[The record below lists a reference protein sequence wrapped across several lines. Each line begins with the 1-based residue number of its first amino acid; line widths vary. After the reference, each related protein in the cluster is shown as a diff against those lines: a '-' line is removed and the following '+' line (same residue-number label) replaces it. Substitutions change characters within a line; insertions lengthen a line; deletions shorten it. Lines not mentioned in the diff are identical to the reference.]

1 MKKAIILV
9 GVPGS
14 GKSTY
19 GKSQKLPYFSSDMV
33 RMELFKTL
41 KANHAPED
49 DQKVFTRLHELVFNY
64 GESLIYD
71 ATNLDRKKRIFL
83 YNEFKQRGFHVELH
97 LVLEPKA
104 LALFQNKRRDAERV
118 VPDFVIKDMYRGMMP
133 PKIGMD
139 CDDYK
144 IISQSS
150 FLNEDVN
157 FNEFILYL
165 KSHSVMDTVKRFVSA
180 AYLPEILKLEGEEAI
195 LSKIESSLNKSKTL
209 EFILI
214 SFFYQLGKGT
224 TKINKFLCYQLVS
237 SMYAFRFFNEIKGT
251 PSNLNVEYII
261 DTIMYHPNFETL
273 SDEILSQQKIDS
285 KLIDFMKAFKS
296 IVV

>member
-19 GKSQKLPYFSSDMV
+19 GKSQKIPYFSSDMV
-33 RMELFKTL
+33 RLELFKTL

-49 DQKVFTRLHELVFNY
+49 DQKVFARLHELVFNY

-83 YNEFKQRGFHVELH
+83 YNEFKQRGFYVELH

-104 LALFQNKRRDAERV
+104 LALFQNKRRETERV

-165 KSHSVMDTVKRFVSA
+165 KSHSVIDTVKRFVSA
-180 AYLPEILKLEGEEAI
+180 AYLPEILKLEGEVEI
-195 LSKIESSLNKSKTL
+195 LSKIESTLNKSKSL
-209 EFILI
+209 DLILVA
-214 SFFYQLGKGT
+214 FFHQLGKGA
-224 TKINKFLCYQLVS
+224 TKINKFMGYSLVS
-237 SMYAFRFFNEIKGT
+237 SMYAFRFFNEIKGL
-251 PSNLNVEYII
+251 PSNLNKEYII
-261 DTIMYHPNFETL
+261 DTIMYHSNFETL
-273 SDEILSQQKIDS
+273 NEEILTQQKIDS
-285 KLIDFMKAFKS
+285 NLINFMKEFKS
-296 IVV
+296 LS